1 MTAVLTSLIRPASSL
16 YTSTRKPKNSA
27 PEEACATE
35 NEMGLLL
42 QPIPIPSTFALVEKL
57 PRSASC
63 EEPTLSIHSVRAHRS
78 LGTWSCHLT
87 TRRKC
92 TFPREHQRRRRGTH
106 WLLCQSNFAGTNDL
120 DLHRFRSRRRR
131 HVLTDVLE
139 HGRVT

>member
-1 MTAVLTSLIRPASSL
+1 MRAVLTSLTRLASSL
-16 YTSTRKPKNSA
+16 YTSTDNLKIVLLRRLVPQ
-27 PEEACATE
+27 
-35 NEMGLLL
+35 NEMGLVL

-57 PRSASC
+57 PRSASR
-63 EEPTLSIHSVRAHRS
+63 EEPTLSIHSARAHRS

-92 TFPREHQRRRRGTH
+92 TFPREHQSRRRGTP

-120 DLHRFRSRRRR
+120 DLQRFRSRRRR